1 MMDTKNK
8 MPFRFKTR
16 FVFGLLEPNDVLF
29 LSFGVNLNREKTAPI
44 NSEFLGNLLPLEL
57 PI

>member
-1 MMDTKNK
+1 MVTKNK